1 MMGGG
6 WERIDENERG
16 ATGRGSVPK
25 MWGMERVLW
34 AELVGLLTN
43 ASLEVLTM
51 S

>member
-16 ATGRGSVPK
+16 ATGRKSVLK

-34 AELVGLLTN
+34 AGLVGLLMN
-43 ASLEVLTM
+43 ASFEVL
-51 S
+51 SVS